1 MRQKSVYT
9 VGYEKYVGQETNRR
23 KVAELGGYDEVKV
36 LLYARLHDLYVGAG
50 RTKTL
55 QERKAV
61 RQAGRKV
68 ANAIELVDG
77 YKAAQRLSCW
87 PEDTFHKAQE
97 LVFPTDGTAPKGVDL

>member
-1 MRQKSVYT
+1 MRQSVYT
-9 VGYEKYVGQETNRR
+9 VGYTAYTGQEANRR
-23 KVAELGGYDEVKV
+23 KVAELGGYDEVKA
-36 LLYARLHDLYVGAG
+36 LLHARLYDLYVGAG

-55 QERKAV
+55 REREAV

-68 ANAIELVDG
+68 VNAIELVDG

-87 PEDTFHKAQE
+87 PEDMFHKAQE